1 MKILL
6 QHKIFI
12 GYFLLMAII
21 GSMVAIVLHERSRVQ
36 KIENESIAIFQTQ
49 HNINTT
55 HRYVTTLVT
64 YGESVMVWND
74 EDSGAYR
81 ERRVRTDSMLQ
92 TLRTQCKDFI
102 QPEQIDSLRTLLA
115 AKEDHLFQIMEAT
128 REQKKTDSLLF
139 HQKPTV
145 TTQTTTR
152 TVTRKKKGIA
162 GFFGGKETV
171 QMPVVTTRQTAPDK
185 ELISLLNKRKRDI
198 ETYTDSLRLCNRE
211 LNRKL
216 RLLITSLDEQ
226 TWNAFRSKEERL
238 KASYE
243 HSTLVITGLI
253 IFSIILLFISYLVI
267 QRDIKV
273 KAKNRKHL
281 EETIEQ
287 NIALLEMRK
296 NIILTISHDIRAP
309 LNVISG
315 SAELAVDTREKK
327 RRNTHL
333 NNIRIVC
340 RHVVHLLNNLL
351 DVYRLNEAKE
361 TRNDVPFN
369 LNALLERIAFGFSH
383 VINNK
388 GILFNH
394 DFTGTD
400 VKLRGDVD
408 RIEQILDNLLSN
420 AVKFTET
427 GTISLNAR
435 YNKGELVLEIKDTG
449 IGMSEDALLRIVSNA
464 TLLVRK

>member
-1 MKILL
+1 MKILV

-152 TVTRKKKGIA
+152 TVT
-162 GFFGGKETV
+162 
-171 QMPVVTTRQTAPDK
+171 
-185 ELISLLNKRKRDI
+185 
-198 ETYTDSLRLCNRE
+198 
-211 LNRKL
+211 
-216 RLLITSLDEQ
+216 
-226 TWNAFRSKEERL
+226 
-238 KASYE
+238 
-243 HSTLVITGLI
+243 
-253 IFSIILLFISYLVI
+253 
-267 QRDIKV
+267 
-273 KAKNRKHL
+273 
-281 EETIEQ
+281 
-287 NIALLEMRK
+287 
-296 NIILTISHDIRAP
+296 
-309 LNVISG
+309 
-315 SAELAVDTREKK
+315 
-327 RRNTHL
+327 
-333 NNIRIVC
+333 
-340 RHVVHLLNNLL
+340 
-351 DVYRLNEAKE
+351 
-361 TRNDVPFN
+361 
-369 LNALLERIAFGFSH
+369 
-383 VINNK
+383 
-388 GILFNH
+388 
-394 DFTGTD
+394 
-400 VKLRGDVD
+400 
-408 RIEQILDNLLSN
+408 
-420 AVKFTET
+420 
-427 GTISLNAR
+427 
-435 YNKGELVLEIKDTG
+435 
-449 IGMSEDALLRIVSNA
+449 
-464 TLLVRK
+464 